1 MAHRKIGSLTHVA
14 VTLHKF
20 ARLADEFGLINRQEV
35 VPELLSRASW
45 GRAVRSGVLVL
56 EHPNVARLSSY
67 PSTTLERIR
76 AANLACGTSSLI
88 AGPTAAWLHGISV
101 PEPGDI
107 HVLSENRLINSHK
120 NNLVLHRPVNLA
132 LIERAQCQGIHVTGP
147 ERTLFDVA
155 AWSPQFLHRT
165 FEHFLVTGD
174 LTVRSTWRALFKISR
189 QGRSGITRVRR
200 MLNDWDL
207 DTEQP
212 ESVLE
217 AKMLRLCYE
226 AGFPPFEFQAPIGQ
240 FRVDF
245 LWREQMAIVECDGF
259 AYHGSTRDAFERDRA
274 RDAYLQSLGYTV
286 WRFSFRQLTYRQG
299 EVRARL
305 QSIFRCTM

>member
-1 MAHRKIGSLTHVA
+1 ML
-14 VTLHKF
+14 F
-20 ARLADEFGLINRQEV
+20 
-35 VPELLSRASW
+35 
-45 GRAVRSGVLVL
+45 RS
-56 EHPNVARLSSY
+56 HPGVARLSSY

-88 AGPTAAWLHGISV
+88 AGPTAAWLHGVSI
-101 PEPGDI
+101 PEPDEI
-107 HVLSENRLINSHK
+107 HVLSENRLINAHK
-120 NNLVLHRPVNLA
+120 SNLVLHRPVHLA
-132 LIERAQCQGIHVTGP
+132 LIERAERQGINITGS

-174 LTVRSTWRALFKISR
+174 LNVRSTWRALFKISK
-189 QGRSGITRVRR
+189 QGRPGITRVRR
-200 MLNDWDL
+200 MLNDWHL

-217 AKMLRLCYE
+217 AKMLRLCYD
-226 AGFPPFEFQAPIGQ
+226 AGFPPFEFQAQIGQ

-299 EVRARL
+299 EVRSRL
-305 QSIFRCTM
+305 QSVFRCTT